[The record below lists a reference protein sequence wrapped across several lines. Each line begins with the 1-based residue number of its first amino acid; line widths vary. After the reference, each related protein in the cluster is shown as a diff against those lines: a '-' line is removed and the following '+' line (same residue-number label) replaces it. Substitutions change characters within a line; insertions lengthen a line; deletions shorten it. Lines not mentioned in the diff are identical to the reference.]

1 VIVVVSMEEKR
12 VAWGEN
18 GDDDRDEEKKRQEAT
33 IRVENTEIARQSK
46 T

>member
-12 VAWGEN
+12 VPWGEN